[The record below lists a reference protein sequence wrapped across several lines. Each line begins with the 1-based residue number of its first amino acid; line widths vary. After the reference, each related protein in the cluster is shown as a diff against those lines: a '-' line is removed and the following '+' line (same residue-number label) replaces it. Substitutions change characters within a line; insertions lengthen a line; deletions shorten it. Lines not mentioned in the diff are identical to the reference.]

1 MRIKYLIIIILIFKI
16 NNKKFI
22 NIKLILKYNKN
33 KIYKLMRIKI
43 FNHKYLNILN

>member
-1 MRIKYLIIIILIFKI
+1 MRIKYLIIIKYKI
-16 NNKKFI
+16 
-22 NIKLILKYNKN
+22 ILKYIKN

>member
-1 MRIKYLIIIILIFKI
+1 MKDIKNKI
-16 NNKKFI
+16 
-22 NIKLILKYNKN
+22 ILKYIKN